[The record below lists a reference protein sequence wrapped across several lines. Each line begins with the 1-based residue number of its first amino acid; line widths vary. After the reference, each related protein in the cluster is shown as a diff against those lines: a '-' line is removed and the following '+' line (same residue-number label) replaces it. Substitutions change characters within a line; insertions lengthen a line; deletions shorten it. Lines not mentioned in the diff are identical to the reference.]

1 MIELLFFIFSWNKIV
16 SHCSG
21 VSHYGVCDLEAL
33 AQDTHKFESRY
44 LDSMI
49 APYNEETKHIY
60 KERSPINH
68 IENFNCP
75 VAFFQ
80 GAEDK
85 VKYQYI
91 YSFNPLIKGP
101 TQVHYF
107 LDRFT

>member
-1 MIELLFFIFSWNKIV
+1 MCWSVISSLLCTITLEL
-16 SHCSG
+16 G

-44 LDSMI
+44 LDSLI
-49 APYNEETKHIY
+49 GPYNDEGKHVY

-68 IENFNCP
+68 IANFNCP

-85 VKYQYI
+85 VT
-91 YSFNPLIKGP
+91 SESSALIG
-101 TQVHYF
+101 
-107 LDRFT
+107 L